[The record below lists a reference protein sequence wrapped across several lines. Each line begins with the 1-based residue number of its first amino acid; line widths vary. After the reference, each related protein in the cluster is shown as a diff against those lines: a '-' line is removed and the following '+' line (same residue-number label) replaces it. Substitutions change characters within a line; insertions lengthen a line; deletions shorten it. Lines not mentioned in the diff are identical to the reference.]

1 MRKDIIIVT
10 NSIIK
15 NLKGMIDAGE
25 DYIKELIDL
34 EKIIYNRKE
43 NLITIST
50 DLGLLIIGSDENN
63 IDISLLD
70 ENTNSLIDYS
80 VTVDEFKELSS
91 EINTLNAI
99 GLAYET
105 YINNL
110 LSYTK
115 ITSPDPIE
123 VEQEEEDE
131 YI

>member
-1 MRKDIIIVT
+1 MRKDIMIVT

-25 DYIKELIDL
+25 DYIKELIDI

-50 DLGLLIIGSDENN
+50 DLGLLIIGTNENN

-105 YINNL
+105 YINTL
-110 LSYTK
+110 LNYTK

-123 VEQEEEDE
+123 VEQEEDE

>member
-1 MRKDIIIVT
+1 MKKDIMLVT

-15 NLKGMIDAGE
+15 NLKGMIDVGE
-25 DYIKELIDL
+25 DYIKELIDI

-43 NLITIST
+43 KLITIST
-50 DLGLLIIGSDENN
+50 DLGLLIIGTNENN
-63 IDISLLD
+63 VDISLLD

-80 VTVDEFKELSS
+80 VTVDDFKELSS

-105 YINNL
+105 YINTL

-123 VEQEEEDE
+123 VEQEEDE

>member
-1 MRKDIIIVT
+1 MRKDIMIVT

-25 DYIKELIDL
+25 DYIKELIDI

-50 DLGLLIIGSDENN
+50 DLGLLIIGTNENN
-63 IDISLLD
+63 VDISLLD
-70 ENTNSLIDYS
+70 ENTNSLMDYTIDA
-80 VTVDEFKELSS
+80 DEFKELSS

-105 YINNL
+105 YINTL
-110 LSYTK
+110 LNYTK

-123 VEQEEEDE
+123 VEQEEDE

>member
-1 MRKDIIIVT
+1 MKKDIMLVT

-15 NLKGMIDAGE
+15 NLKGMIDVGE
-25 DYIKELIDL
+25 DYIKELIDI

-50 DLGLLIIGSDENN
+50 DLGLLIIGTNENN
-63 IDISLLD
+63 VDISLLD
-70 ENTNSLIDYS
+70 ENTNSLIDY
-80 VTVDEFKELSS
+80 TIDGDDFKELVSQ
-91 EINTLNAI
+91 INTLNAI
-99 GLAYET
+99 GSAYET

-123 VEQEEEDE
+123 VEQEEDE

>member
-1 MRKDIIIVT
+1 MKKDIMLVT

-15 NLKGMIDAGE
+15 NLKGMIDVGE
-25 DYIKELIDL
+25 DYIKELIDI

-43 NLITIST
+43 KLITIST

>member
-1 MRKDIIIVT
+1 MKKEIMIVT

-15 NLKGMIDAGE
+15 NLKGVIDAGE
-25 DYIKELIDL
+25 DYTIELIDL

-50 DLGLLIIGSDENN
+50 DLGLLIIGTNENN

-80 VTVDEFKELSS
+80 IDCDDFKELVS

-99 GLAYET
+99 GLTYET
-105 YINNL
+105 HINNL

-123 VEQEEEDE
+123 VEQEEDE

>member
-1 MRKDIIIVT
+1 MKKEIMIVT

-15 NLKGMIDAGE
+15 NLKGVIDAGE
-25 DYIKELIDL
+25 DYIIELIDL
-34 EKIIYNRKE
+34 DKIIYNRKE

-50 DLGLLIIGSDENN
+50 DLGLLIIGTNENN

-80 VTVDEFKELSS
+80 IDADDFKELAS
-91 EINTLNAI
+91 EINTLKAI

-105 YINNL
+105 HINSL

-123 VEQEEEDE
+123 VEQEEDE

>member
-1 MRKDIIIVT
+1 MKKDIMLVT

-15 NLKGMIDAGE
+15 NLKGMIDVGE
-25 DYIKELIDL
+25 DYIKELIDI

-43 NLITIST
+43 KLITIST
-50 DLGLLIIGSDENN
+50 DLGLLIIGTNENN
-63 IDISLLD
+63 VDISLLD
-70 ENTNSLIDYS
+70 ENTNSLIDY
-80 VTVDEFKELSS
+80 TINGDDFKELVSQ
-91 EINTLNAI
+91 INTLKAI
-99 GLAYET
+99 GVGYEY

-123 VEQEEEDE
+123 VEQEEDE

>member
-1 MRKDIIIVT
+1 MKKDIMLVT

-15 NLKGMIDAGE
+15 NLKGMIDVGE
-25 DYIKELIDL
+25 DYIKELIDI

-50 DLGLLIIGSDENN
+50 DLGLLIIGTNENN
-63 IDISLLD
+63 VDISLLD
-70 ENTNSLIDYS
+70 ENTNSLIDY
-80 VTVDEFKELSS
+80 TIDGDDFKELVS

-105 YINNL
+105 YINTL
-110 LSYTK
+110 LNYTK

-123 VEQEEEDE
+123 VEQEEDE

>member
-1 MRKDIIIVT
+1 MKKDVLIVT

-25 DYIKELIDL
+25 DYIKELIDI

-50 DLGLLIIGSDENN
+50 DLGLLIIGTNENN

-99 GLAYET
+99 GLAYEH
-105 YINNL
+105 Y
-110 LSYTK
+110 
-115 ITSPDPIE
+115 
-123 VEQEEEDE
+123 
-131 YI
+131 

>member
-1 MRKDIIIVT
+1 MRKDIMIVT

-25 DYIKELIDL
+25 DYIKELIDI

-50 DLGLLIIGSDENN
+50 DLGLLIIGTNENN

-80 VTVDEFKELSS
+80 VTVDDFKELSS

-105 YINNL
+105 YINTL
-110 LSYTK
+110 LSYTM

-123 VEQEEEDE
+123 VEQEEDE

>member
-1 MRKDIIIVT
+1 MKKEIMIVT

-15 NLKGMIDAGE
+15 NLKGVIDAGE
-25 DYIKELIDL
+25 DYIIELIDL

-50 DLGLLIIGSDENN
+50 DLGLLIIGTNENN

-80 VTVDEFKELSS
+80 IDSDDFKELVS

-105 YINNL
+105 HINNL

-123 VEQEEEDE
+123 VEQEEDE

>member
-1 MRKDIIIVT
+1 MKKDIMLVT

-15 NLKGMIDAGE
+15 NLKGMIDVGE
-25 DYIKELIDL
+25 DYIKELIDI

-80 VTVDEFKELSS
+80 IDGNDFKELVS

-123 VEQEEEDE
+123 VEQEEDE

>member
-1 MRKDIIIVT
+1 MKKDIMLVT

-15 NLKGMIDAGE
+15 NLKGMIDVGE
-25 DYIKELIDL
+25 DYIKELIDI

-50 DLGLLIIGSDENN
+50 DLGLLIIGTNENN
-63 IDISLLD
+63 VDISLLD
-70 ENTNSLIDYS
+70 ENTNSLIDY
-80 VTVDEFKELSS
+80 TIDGDDFKELVS

-123 VEQEEEDE
+123 VEQEEDE

>member
-1 MRKDIIIVT
+1 MRKDIMIVT

-25 DYIKELIDL
+25 DYIKELIDI

-50 DLGLLIIGSDENN
+50 DLGLLIIGTNENN

-70 ENTNSLIDYS
+70 ENTNSLIDY
-80 VTVDEFKELSS
+80 TIDADDFKELVS

-105 YINNL
+105 YINTL
-110 LSYTK
+110 LNYTK

-123 VEQEEEDE
+123 VEQEEDE

>member
-1 MRKDIIIVT
+1 MKKEIMIVT

-15 NLKGMIDAGE
+15 NLKGVIDAGE
-25 DYIKELIDL
+25 DYIIELIDL

-50 DLGLLIIGSDENN
+50 DLGLLIIGTNENN

-80 VTVDEFKELSS
+80 IDCDDFKELVS

-99 GLAYET
+99 GLTYET
-105 YINNL
+105 HINNL

-123 VEQEEEDE
+123 VEQEEDE

>member
-1 MRKDIIIVT
+1 MKKDIMLVT
-10 NSIIK
+10 NSIIN
-15 NLKGMIDAGE
+15 NLKGMINAGKE
-25 DYIKELIDL
+25 HIIELIDL
-34 EKIIYNRKE
+34 EKIIYNKKE

-50 DLGLLIIGSDENN
+50 DLGLLIIGTNENN

-80 VTVDEFKELSS
+80 IDSDDFKELVSQ
-91 EINTLNAI
+91 INTLNAI

-105 YINNL
+105 YINTL

-123 VEQEEEDE
+123 VEQEEDE

>member
-1 MRKDIIIVT
+1 MKKDIMLVT

-15 NLKGMIDAGE
+15 NLKGMIDVGE
-25 DYIKELIDL
+25 DYIKELIDI

-50 DLGLLIIGSDENN
+50 DLGLLIIGTNENN

-80 VTVDEFKELSS
+80 VTVDDFKELSS

-123 VEQEEEDE
+123 VEQEEDE

>member
-1 MRKDIIIVT
+1 MKKDIMLVT
-10 NSIIK
+10 NSIIN
-15 NLKGMIDAGE
+15 NLKGMINAGKE
-25 DYIKELIDL
+25 HIIELIDL
-34 EKIIYNRKE
+34 EKIIYNKKE

-50 DLGLLIIGSDENN
+50 DLGLLIIGTNENN

-80 VTVDEFKELSS
+80 IDSDDFKELVSQ
-91 EINTLNAI
+91 INTLNAI
-99 GLAYET
+99 GSAYEC
-105 YINNL
+105 YINKL

-123 VEQEEEDE
+123 VEQEEEE

>member
-1 MRKDIIIVT
+1 MKKDIMLVT

-15 NLKGMIDAGE
+15 NLKGMIDVGE
-25 DYIKELIDL
+25 DYIKELIDI

-43 NLITIST
+43 KLITIST
-50 DLGLLIIGSDENN
+50 DLGLLIIGTNENN
-63 IDISLLD
+63 VDISLLD
-70 ENTNSLIDYS
+70 ENTNSLIDY
-80 VTVDEFKELSS
+80 TIDGDDFKELVS

-99 GLAYET
+99 GVAYEC

-123 VEQEEEDE
+123 VEQEEDE